1 MESAK
6 RERPQYCDIVMK
18 GGITS
23 GVVYPLAAVEL
34 AEEHG
39 YQFRNVGGTSA
50 GAIAAAAVAAAEY
63 GCRAGTNKRAYE
75 RIARLPTDLGGELKS
90 LFQPSPRMRPL
101 FDVLLACIGSKTP
114 TKILAVAKAFRAE
127 VFAGA
132 LPGLAFLVL
141 AFLFEGGWALRGLAI
156 LFALLA
162 VVAGVL
168 AAVAQEAARRVGEL
182 PENHFGLCPGNDRDN
197 DAKTPPLTRWLA
209 SLIDELAGK
218 DSSEPLTFRDLWS
231 LDAPPL
237 EADDN
242 ILPKQRGVNLQMM
255 TTNLSQRRPYSLPF
269 EAGEMFWFDPQEL
282 LDFFPREVIDHMA
295 MHSPGATSGSQGQR
309 LLELPE
315 AGDLPVVVATR
326 LSLSFPGLICA
337 VPLYAINHAPQ
348 VVSAV
353 PERCWFS
360 DGGITSNFPVHF
372 FDAPIPRWPTFAID
386 LIPLTPDRK
395 LSDKQCENVWLPE
408 TNDSGVA
415 EAWVGW
421 EDKPSFKQLSG
432 FGISIFRTAQ
442 NWIDNLQMRGA
453 GYRDRIAH
461 VRLAEK
467 EGGMNLKMEPEQ
479 IEILAERGA
488 CAARKLAERF
498 AAEPPPEVKLTWD
511 NQRWIRYR
519 TYMELLERKGREAR
533 RGYEDELGGTPL
545 SVLADD
551 PPDLPW
557 KTAAQ
562 AKLARDATAAQ
573 LELFEEWKESGQ
585 TFAEG
590 APQPRT
596 EPWAIPRV

>member
-1 MESAK
+1 METAK
-6 RERPQYCDIVMK
+6 KRRPQYCDIVMK

-39 YQFRNVGGTSA
+39 YRFRNVGGTSA

-63 GCRAGTNKRAYE
+63 GRRAKTNERAYK
-75 RIARLPTDLGGELKS
+75 RIARLPTDLGSELTS
-90 LFQPSPRMRPL
+90 LFQPSSRMRPL
-101 FDVLLACIGSKTP
+101 FDVLVACIGSGIR
-114 TKILAVAKAFRAE
+114 TKVVAVAKAFRGEA
-127 VFAGA
+127 FAGA
-132 LPGLAFLVL
+132 LPGLAFLAL
-141 AFLFEGGWALRGLAI
+141 AFVFEGGWPLRALAV

-168 AAVAQEAARRVGEL
+168 AAVASEAARRVGEL
-182 PENHFGLCPGNDRDN
+182 PENNFGLCPGNDRDN
-197 DAKTPPLTRWLA
+197 DARNPPLTRWLT

-218 DSSEPLTFRDLWS
+218 GNGEPLTFGDLWS
-231 LDAPPL
+231 LDAPPD
-237 EADDN
+237 EPEDDL
-242 ILPKQRGVNLQMM
+242 LPKKRGVNLQMM

-269 EAGEMFWFDPQEL
+269 EAGEMFWFDSQEL
-282 LDFFPREVIDHMA
+282 LDFFPRRIVNHMVR
-295 MHSPGATSGSQGQR
+295 HSPGPTPGPEGHQ
-309 LLELPE
+309 LFELPE
-315 AGDLPVVVATR
+315 AKDLPVVVATR

-348 VVSAV
+348 IVSAV

-386 LIPLTPDRK
+386 LLPLTPDRK
-395 LSDKQCENVWLPE
+395 LVEDQCENVWLPE
-408 TNDSGVA
+408 TNDAGVA

-421 EDKPSFKQLSG
+421 EDKPSLKQLSA

-461 VRLAEK
+461 VRLAED
-467 EGGMNLKMEPEQ
+467 EGGMNLKMDSLQ
-479 IEILAERGA
+479 IERLAERGA

-498 AAEPPPEVKLTWD
+498 SAKPPPRTKLSWD

-533 RGYEDELGGTPL
+533 RGYQDDLNGRPL
-545 SVLADD
+545 SSLADR
-551 PPDLPW
+551 PPDFPW
-557 KTAAQ
+557 QTPEQ
-562 AKLARDATAAQ
+562 AKFARSATAAQ
-573 LELFEEWKESGQ
+573 LELFKEWQDDGQ
-585 TFAEG
+585 TFAAG
-590 APQPRT
+590 APRPAT
-596 EPWAIPRV
+596 EPWAIPRM